1 MYAGT
6 VETTRQYPQSHNLFY
21 WLVKNTTLDKK
32 APLIIW
38 IQGEP
43 GVSAMRGLFVQNG
56 PLTTDGSSVSL
67 APSGSSLTEVGDVL
81 YLDQPVGTGFSYG
94 LSDTDVATSLDQVA
108 HEFINFLSSFLGM
121 YPEYASPR
129 KVFLMGEDFAGKF
142 LPRFAKEINQFT
154 EKGGSFNLKA
164 IFIGNP
170 ASTVQKINSYK
181 TARALSLVDSSNFG

>member
-1 MYAGT
+1 
-6 VETTRQYPQSHNLFY
+6 
-21 WLVKNTTLDKK
+21 
-32 APLIIW
+32 
-38 IQGEP
+38 
-43 GVSAMRGLFVQNG
+43 MRGLFVQNG

-81 YLDQPVGTGFSYG
+81 YLDQPVGAGFSFG

-142 LPRFAKEINQFT
+142 LPRFAKEINDFT
-154 EKGGSFNLKA
+154 EKGGSLNLKA
-164 IFIGNP
+164 LFIGNP
-170 ASTVQKINSYK
+170 SSTVQKINSYK
-181 TARALSLVDSSNFG
+181 TARALSLIDASNFGQLAAL